1 MESNL
6 PVART
11 GFVGRKLELA
21 EVGKLLARAQL
32 VTLCGP
38 GGCGKTRLAI
48 EVARAA
54 LAEHPDGSCFVDL
67 AAIASAGLVVSAVAT
82 AAGLSAPAIPDL
94 EVLVGRLGARAGLL
108 LMDNCEHVLG
118 ETAGVV
124 DALARGC
131 PRLHLLTTSREPLS
145 VEGEQVY
152 RIGGLPESDSIR
164 LFVDRARLTD
174 AAFELDESS
183 ASSVAAIC
191 QRLDG
196 LPLGVE
202 LAAAQAGSLTPAD
215 ILERLDQRFR
225 VLVVRGSAVERHRTM
240 RAAIE
245 WSEALLS
252 DAERVVFRRLGV
264 FVGGFDLPAAESVAS
279 GAGLEREQVVPL
291 LQRLVER
298 SLVQFE
304 RATGRYRLLET
315 LREHALDRLAEAGEV
330 ELVRDAHASHYC
342 NVAWQRF
349 PLMLADSPAPLN
361 PPEHLIDLGNHR
373 AALERLN
380 ATPSAPLAKLAL
392 GLMSVWLQV
401 RMDEGRRWLETALAD
416 SDPDLEMRYWLLW
429 ALSNLTF
436 QAGDLEAT
444 HRYNLQARQLSE
456 SWPDTR
462 EAARISL
469 NLAAW
474 EAAAGN
480 AQASLAYAERAVDLA
495 RQARTPGRKR
505 VLALAHLNLAGALLL
520 VGEPDRALV
529 AAEEC
534 VAVADELGEPQM
546 RRMAHQKRVDVHR
559 SRGDLQLAI
568 ALHREALLI
577 GPVDAV
583 REVLSLATMA
593 ALLIATG
600 RRERGLRL
608 VGAVDVHCERMGL
621 VLPSLPE
628 AFPRE
633 VGDAMETLGPRANN
647 FRRSGRR
654 MSLEEARA
662 FALED
667 PGTPPAPASHLSRRE
682 LQVAH
687 LVRQG
692 LTDPQ
697 IAKRLFIATRTAEGH
712 VESLRN
718 KLGVNSRV
726 EVATWV
732 VEHLPPDADVDPR
745 GD

>member
-1 MESNL
+1 M
-6 PVART
+6 
-11 GFVGRKLELA
+11 GRKLELS
-21 EVGKLLARAQL
+21 EVGKLLPRGQL

-54 LAEHPDGSCFVDL
+54 LAEYPDGACFVDL
-67 AAIASAGLVVSAVAT
+67 AAIASPGLVVSAVAT
-82 AAGLSAPAIPDL
+82 AAGLSATAVPDL
-94 EVLVGRLGARAGLL
+94 VALVGRLGARAELL
-108 LMDNCEHVLG
+108 LMDNCEHLLG
-118 ETAGVV
+118 ETASVV

-131 PRLHLLTTSREPLS
+131 PRLHLLMTSREPLA

-152 RIGGLPESDSIR
+152 RLGGLPESDSIR

-174 AAFELDESS
+174 AAFELDE
-183 ASSVAAIC
+183 ASTRSVAAIC
-191 QRLDG
+191 RRLDG

-215 ILERLDQRFR
+215 ILERLDQRFQ
-225 VLVVRGSAVERHRTM
+225 VLVARGSAVERHRTM

-252 DAERVVFRRLGV
+252 DTERVLFRRLGV
-264 FVGGFDLPAAESVAS
+264 FVGGFDLQAAESVAR
-279 GAGLEREQVVPL
+279 GAGFEGDQVVPL

-304 RATGRYRLLET
+304 RSTGRYRLLET
-315 LREHALDRLAEAGEV
+315 LREQALDRLTEAGDLED
-330 ELVRDAHASHYC
+330 VRDAHASHC
-342 NVAWQRF
+342 SNLAWQRF
-349 PLMLADSPAPLN
+349 PLMLADTPTPLN
-361 PPEHLIDLGNHR
+361 RPEHLIDLGNYR
-373 AALERLN
+373 AALEHMH
-380 ATPSAPLAKLAL
+380 ATASPDLAKLVL

-429 ALSNLTF
+429 ALANLTF
-436 QAGDLEAT
+436 QVGDLEAA
-444 HRYNLQARQLSE
+444 HRCCLQARALSE
-456 SWPDTR
+456 RWPDTR
-462 EAARISL
+462 EAARISA
-469 NLAAW
+469 NLAAC

-480 AQASLAYAERAVDLA
+480 AEASLAYAERAVNLA

-505 VLALAHLNLAGALLL
+505 VLAIALMNLTVALLL
-520 VGEPDRALV
+520 VGELNKALV

-534 VAVADELGEPQM
+534 VTVADDLGEPQM
-546 RRMAHQKRVDVHR
+546 RRMAHQNRVDVHR
-559 SRGDLQLAI
+559 SRGDLKLAI
-568 ALHREALLI
+568 ALHREALTI

-583 REVLSLATMA
+583 REVLGLATMA

-608 VGAVDVHCERMGL
+608 VGAVDIHCERMGL
-621 VLPSLPE
+621 ALPSLPE
-628 AFPRE
+628 TFSH
-633 VGDAMETLGPRANN
+633 DADAAVHALGSRSGNL
-647 FRRSGRR
+647 RRSGRR

-667 PGTPPAPASHLSRRE
+667 PGKPPGPPSHLSRRE
-682 LQVAH
+682 LQVAY

-697 IAKRLFIATRTAEGH
+697 IAKRLFIAKRTAEGH

-718 KLGVNSRV
+718 KLGVNSRA
-726 EVATWV
+726 EVAAWV
-732 VEHLPPDADVDPR
+732 VEHLLPDADIDHR